1 MLSLTVKTESFVTNK
16 LLRITVFDYMSNRG
30 MSFSLD
36 NING

>member
-16 LLRITVFDYMSNRG
+16 LLRIAVFEYMSNRG